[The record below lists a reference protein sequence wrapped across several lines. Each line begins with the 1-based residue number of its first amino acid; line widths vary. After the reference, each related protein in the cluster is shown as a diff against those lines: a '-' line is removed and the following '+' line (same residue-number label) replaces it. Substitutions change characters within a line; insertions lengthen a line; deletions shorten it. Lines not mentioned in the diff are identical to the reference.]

1 MKRLG
6 AWRSVLILFLVI
18 AVYTLQG
25 CGEIDNPFQNMAD
38 GNMAAFVG
46 RVVDTDGK
54 PVAQLLVFM
63 QYIKSDDEELRPRFD
78 SFLKAETDEAGRF
91 SIVNISPGQL
101 QLVLVPYYDRH
112 RYDDMKYELISIKI
126 GEVIYYPNEP
136 SPYSRGYRSSF
147 SITAGAQVED
157 VEVTVKTRMRIRGKV
172 IFKNGTPLTKWPIY
186 LKTQYKG
193 FKGGSSGYGGPIH
206 TDADGFFTRYVSEP
220 GLYTVTVRYKE
231 LIATSDQF
239 TLNDGEHREN
249 LVLTFD
255 SVPVPFSVHWHW

>member
-1 MKRLG
+1 MERLG
-6 AWRSVLILFLVI
+6 VRLSVLALFLVI

-25 CGEIDNPFQNMAD
+25 CGEMDNPSQGMSD
-38 GNMAAFVG
+38 GDMAAFAG
-46 RVVDTDGK
+46 RVVDTDGR
-54 PVAQLLVFM
+54 PVAQLSLFM
-63 QYIKSDDEELRPRFD
+63 QYIRSDNEGLRPKFD
-78 SFLKAETDEAGRF
+78 SFLKAETDEAGHF
-91 SIVNISPGQL
+91 SITNISPGQL

-112 RYDDMKYELISIKI
+112 RYDDMKYEVISIKI

-136 SPYSRGYRSSF
+136 SPYSRGYQSSF
-147 SITAGAQVED
+147 SITAGARVED

-172 IFKNGTPLTKWPIY
+172 VFKDGTPLTKWPIY

-193 FKGGSSGYGGPIH
+193 FKGGSSSYGGPIH
-206 TDADGFFTRYVSEP
+206 TDADGFFTRYVSGP
-220 GLYTVTVRYKE
+220 GLYTVTVRYQE
-231 LIATSDQF
+231 LTATSEQF

>member
-1 MKRLG
+1 MRRSDVG
-6 AWRSVLILFLVI
+6 RSVLLLFLVVV
-18 AVYTLQG
+18 VYTLQG
-25 CGEIDNPFQNMAD
+25 CGEMDNPSQDATD
-38 GNMAAFVG
+38 GDMTALAG
-46 RVVDTDGK
+46 RVVDINGE
-54 PVAQLLVFM
+54 PIAQLSLFM
-63 QYIKSDDEELRPRFD
+63 QYVRSDNEGFQPELTR
-78 SFLKAETDEAGRF
+78 FLKTETDENGRF
-91 SIVNISPGQL
+91 SITGISPGQL

-126 GEVIYYPNEP
+126 GEVIYYPNES

-147 SITAGAQVED
+147 SITTGAQVED

-172 IFKNGTPLTKWPIY
+172 VFKDRTPLTKWPIY

-193 FKGGSSGYGGPIH
+193 FKGGSSSYGGPIH

-220 GLYTVTVRYKE
+220 GLYTVTVRYQE
-231 LIATSDQF
+231 LTATSEQF
-239 TLNDGEHREN
+239 TLNDGEHRED